1 MPEEA
6 AAVVNEERRQ
16 QGIIPWDKVPWWVVI
31 LLALGLFLTYLIM
44 ANPKYH
50 DTFNYLRS
58 GVVMT
63 LRITFSAYIFA
74 VSAGLLIGLARTSKN
89 KVIYTIAT
97 LYVEIMRGI
106 PMVVLMLYVAF
117 ALVPATVGLIKSFG
131 TWGLAHTQNAILAD
145 IFTTFS
151 HATPRDLPMDV
162 RAIIALAMG
171 YAAFEAEVFRAGIQS
186 IGRGQMEAALSLG
199 MNYIQAMR
207 FVILP
212 QAVRRVLPPL
222 GNDFVALLKDSSL
235 ATVLAVREITQMG
248 RLRRASTFRVME
260 TFNVVAYLY
269 LSMTLFLS
277 GMVRLLEQKMKIKE

>member
-6 AAVVNEERRQ
+6 PAVVNEERRQ

-44 ANPKYH
+44 ANPQYH

-131 TWGLAHTQNAILAD
+131 AWGLAHTQNAILTD
-145 IFTTFS
+145 IFTAFS

-199 MNYIQAMR
+199 MNYFQAMR

-277 GMVRLLEQKMKIKE
+277 GLVRLLEQKMKIKE

>member
-1 MPEEA
+1 MLNEATAQEES
-6 AAVVNEERRQ
+6 RRAKP
-16 QGIIPWDKVPWWVVI
+16 IPWDKIPWWVVI
-31 LLALGLFLTYLIM
+31 LLALGVFLTYLIM
-44 ANPKYH
+44 ANPNYH
-50 DTFNYLRS
+50 DTFNYLKA

-63 LRITFSAYIFA
+63 LRITFTAYIFA

-89 KVIYTIAT
+89 NVVYTLAT
-97 LYVEIMRGI
+97 LYVEVMRGI

-117 ALVPATVGLIKSFG
+117 ALVPAAVGVIKSLG
-131 TWGLAHTQNAILAD
+131 GWGLAHFQNAILMD
-145 IFTTFS
+145 IFTALS
-151 HATPRDLPMDV
+151 HASTRDLPMNV

-199 MNYIQAMR
+199 MNYFQAMR

-269 LSMTLFLS
+269 LSMTLLLS
-277 GMVRLLEQKMKIKE
+277 GMVRYLEQRLKIKE

>member
-1 MPEEA
+1 MEEA
-6 AAVVNEERRQ
+6 TTVANEERRQ
-16 QGIIPWDKVPWWVVI
+16 QGIIPWDKIPWWVVI

-74 VSAGLLIGLARTSKN
+74 VTAGLLIGLARTSKN
-89 KVIYTIAT
+89 KVVYTLAT

-131 TWGLAHTQNAILAD
+131 AWGLAHTQNAILAD
-145 IFTTFS
+145 IFTAFS

-199 MNYIQAMR
+199 MTYFQAMR

-248 RLRRASTFRVME
+248 GLRVAS
-260 TFNVVAYLY
+260 
-269 LSMTLFLS
+269 LSA
-277 GMVRLLEQKMKIKE
+277 

>member
-1 MPEEA
+1 MQADAEA
-6 AAVVNEERRQ
+6 VTVKRQ
-16 QGIIPWDKVPWWVVI
+16 KRNSEILDRIPWWVVI
-31 LLALGLFLTYLIM
+31 LVAMGLFLTYLIM
-44 ANPKYH
+44 ANPNYH
-50 DTFNYLRS
+50 DTFVYLRD

-74 VSAGLLIGLARTSKN
+74 VTFGLLIGLARTSKN
-89 KVIYTIAT
+89 KAVYTIAT

-117 ALVPATVGLIKSFG
+117 ALVPAGVNWLKAWGQWGVVYFQSGVFHSIFG
-131 TWGLAHTQNAILAD
+131 ALSRVST
-145 IFTTFS
+145 
-151 HATPRDLPMDV
+151 RDLPMDV

-199 MNYIQAMR
+199 MNYFQAMR

-269 LSMTLFLS
+269 LSMTLLLS
-277 GMVRLLEQKMKIKE
+277 GIVRVLEQRMKIKE